1 MIKNDI
7 VYLKIIKT
15 QIHKNF
21 IKKLQQLNIF
31 LNIIKKI

>member
-7 VYLKIIKT
+7 VHLKIIKT

-21 IKKLQQLNIF
+21 DKTIAIKYFFKYY
-31 LNIIKKI
+31 